1 MRAPDLTS
9 WYVDAVGKTSVAL
22 EYSDNILIDCCCHQ
36 TPERT
41 YCLHGESVREAKHW
55 VESINDARAALKQMD
70 VNIQKA
76 VEQNNNK
83 VRGFR

>member
-1 MRAPDLTS
+1 
-9 WYVDAVGKTSVAL
+9 
-22 EYSDNILIDCCCHQ
+22 
-36 TPERT
+36 
-41 YCLHGESVREAKHW
+41 VREAKHW